1 MSVLARRHVAP
12 ATRLRY
18 QRPQLPPMSA
28 VARYF
33 EMSEAAHWYSNGG
46 PCHELLVERLEQRM
60 DNGARA
66 LPVGNATLGLMVA
79 LAAVTQ
85 DASPLRDLI
94 VTPSYTF
101 AAAVAAIRWTGRQP
115 LMVDVAPDHWQLDE
129 HALEQAFARYGRRIA
144 AVLATSTFGTPA
156 PEATRAR
163 WVERCAR
170 EGVPLVVD
178 SAAAFGAITEDGG
191 WLGSQG
197 DVEVFSFH
205 ATKPFAT
212 GEGGL
217 VTTRSSELRERMARL
232 VNFGFDASRTVVE
245 AMGINAKLS
254 EMQCAVCLAALDGF
268 DEVLRARRSRAA
280 WLRHALEPLGCTF
293 QRNAERGTW
302 QSVPVLVR
310 DAATR
315 ERIRRRAEAADV
327 ELRAYFET
335 PLHAHPP
342 FTDDPR
348 ADALRVTDDLASRCL
363 SLPMAND
370 LRDDEMARIV
380 AVLDE
385 EA

>member
-1 MSVLARRHVAP
+1 
-12 ATRLRY
+12 
-18 QRPQLPPMSA
+18 
-28 VARYF
+28 
-33 EMSEAAHWYSNGG
+33 
-46 PCHELLVERLEQRM
+46 M

-85 DASPLRDLI
+85 DASPVRDLI

-129 HALEQAFARYGRRIA
+129 YALDQAFARYGRRIA

-156 PEATRAR
+156 PAATRAR

-178 SAAAFGAITEDGG
+178 SAAAFGAITEDGA

-217 VTTRSSELRERMARL
+217 VTTRSTELRERMARL

-268 DEVLRARRSRAA
+268 DEEIGRA
-280 WLRHALEPLGCTF
+280 H
-293 QRNAERGTW
+293 
-302 QSVPVLVR
+302 V
-310 DAATR
+310 
-315 ERIRRRAEAADV
+315 
-327 ELRAYFET
+327 
-335 PLHAHPP
+335 
-342 FTDDPR
+342 
-348 ADALRVTDDLASRCL
+348 
-363 SLPMAND
+363 
-370 LRDDEMARIV
+370 
-380 AVLDE
+380 
-385 EA
+385 